1 MGPGDGSP
9 RPEGPDGGPGGPSG
23 PAVRRRR
30 RGPLGTTLLVMLG
43 LVILGGIV
51 ADVLTDVWW
60 YDSVGFRG
68 VFVKELTAKLGIFVA
83 AALLTGGAVAASLV
97 AAYRTRPLYIPV
109 TPAQQVLEQY
119 RQAIEPLRRVAV
131 WVIPVV
137 LGLLAGSGSMG
148 AWRTFLLWANREPF
162 GALDPQFG
170 MDVGFFVFT
179 LPWLRFLV
187 SFVTVV
193 LVLAFVAGAFT
204 HYVYGGLQLPGRG
217 PTTRAAYVH
226 LGVLGALIALT
237 RAASYWLDRYTLA
250 TQKGSLLTG
259 ITYTDDNAVLP
270 TKAILAVAALMCAA
284 FFLAAIWSRS
294 WRLPLTGV
302 ALLVVTAVV
311 AGGAYP
317 ALIQSLKVNPS
328 QKSLEAPYIER
339 NITATR
345 TAFGLDRVKRI
356 QNPPPDEAED
366 KDILRAAA
374 NDIPGVRVIDP
385 NVVAPT
391 FRQLEGQRDY
401 YAFPDT
407 LDVDRY
413 TIDGQTRDAVV
424 AVREINLDGL
434 PDNQRNWLNDHTVYT
449 HGYGFYAAYGN
460 QRTAEGDPVFF
471 EGGGRTALGEY
482 EPRIYFG
489 ELSPTYSVV
498 GAPEGASPREFD
510 FPAGGDGDVAVNNT
524 YTGEGGVE
532 IGSLL
537 RRTAYAI
544 KYREANFLLS
554 DAVNGSSR
562 LLDHR
567 SPTERVERVAP
578 WLRLDGNV
586 YPAVVEGRVQWIVDG
601 FTTSASYPNS
611 RLIELADATSDS
623 VTQRSNVVT
632 VGAGQVNYVR
642 NAVKATV
649 DAYDGSVRLYGWD
662 TKDPMLKAWSKAF
675 PGSVRPL
682 SDISGELMA
691 HIRYPQDLVKVQ
703 RELLNEYH
711 VTNPGDF
718 YSNSDKWRV
727 PRDPAQT
734 AQDQPVVFQS
744 IAMPG
749 EDEAAFSITTPFV
762 PASNN
767 EAGREILRGLLAV
780 DADAGSEKGRPAEDY
795 GSLRLL
801 EYGSTTPAGPGQVL
815 NQIQNS
821 PVRSQNS
828 AEQLSLAQYI
838 TNNSG
843 GGKTLTFG
851 NLLSF
856 PLEGRMFY
864 VQPIY
869 VQAAAGSGSFPQN
882 KITVAVYG
890 TTVAWGDT
898 LEQAVSG
905 LFGQGDG
912 SEEPTDPGTPS
923 EPGEPSEPTGSAAS
937 QLAAALAEISA
948 AYTAGQEALKTGDFT
963 AYDQAQKRLDAAIRR
978 ATALA
983 PQLDPGSVTP
993 SPGPSP
999 TGSAAPSPTASP
1011 SG

>member
-1 MGPGDGSP
+1 MSRSEWFDGPMGPGDGTP
-9 RPEGPDGGPGGPSG
+9 RPEGGDGTSG
-23 PAVRRRR
+23 PARPVGRRR
-30 RGPLGTTLLVMLG
+30 RGPLGTTIVVLLG
-43 LVILGGIV
+43 LVVLGGIA
-51 ADVLTDVWW
+51 ADILTDVWW
-60 YDSVGFRG
+60 YDSVGFRS
-68 VFVKELTAKLGIFVA
+68 VFVKELTTKLGIFVVT
-83 AALLTGGAVAASLV
+83 ALLTGGAVAASLV
-97 AAYRTRPLYIPV
+97 AAYRSRPLYIPV

-119 RQAIEPLRRVAV
+119 RQAIEPLRRIAV
-131 WVIPVV
+131 VVIPVV

-148 AWRTFLLWANREPF
+148 AWRTFLLWVNQEPF
-162 GALDPQFG
+162 GIKDPQFG
-170 MDVGFFVFT
+170 LDIGFFVFT
-179 LPWLRFLV
+179 LPWLRFVV

-226 LGVLGALIALT
+226 LGIIGALIALT
-237 RAASYWLDRYTLA
+237 RAASYWLDRYSLA
-250 TQKGSLLTG
+250 TAKGSLLTG

-270 TKAILAVAALMCAA
+270 TKAILAVAAIMCAG
-284 FFLAAIWSRS
+284 FFIAAIWTRS

-302 ALLVVTAVV
+302 ALLLVTAVV
-311 AGGAYP
+311 VGGAYP
-317 ALIQSLKVNPS
+317 ALIQSLRVKPS
-328 QKSLEAPYIER
+328 EKSLEAPYIER
-339 NITATR
+339 NIGATR
-345 TAFGLDRVKRI
+345 TAFGLDRVTRI
-356 QNPPPDEAED
+356 PNPPAAEAENRD
-366 KDILRAAA
+366 VLRAAA
-374 NDIPGVRVIDP
+374 NDIPGVRIIDP

-413 TIDGQTRDAVV
+413 TIGEQTRDAVV
-424 AVREINLDGL
+424 AVREINLGGL

-460 QRTAEGDPVFF
+460 QRSPEGDPVFF
-471 EGGGRTALGEY
+471 EGGGRSSLGEY

-489 ELSPTYSVV
+489 ELSPSYSVV
-498 GAPEGASPREFD
+498 GAPSGAPPREFD
-510 FPAGGDGDVAVNNT
+510 YPGGDGGNVSVNNT
-524 YTGEGGVE
+524 YAGAGGVE
-532 IGSLL
+532 IGSML
-537 RRTAYAI
+537 RRVAYAM

-554 DAVNGSSR
+554 DAVNASSR
-562 LLDHR
+562 ILDHR

-611 RLIELADATSDS
+611 RLLELAEATSDS
-623 VTQRSNVVT
+623 VAQRSNVVT

-649 DAYDGSVRLYGWD
+649 DAHDGNVKLYGWD

-682 SDISGELMA
+682 SEISGELMS
-691 HIRYPQDLVKVQ
+691 HIRYPQDLLKVQ
-703 RELLNEYH
+703 RELLTEYH

-718 YSNSDKWRV
+718 YSGNDKWRV
-727 PRDPAQT
+727 ARDPSMQ

-749 EDEAAFSITTPFV
+749 EDKAAFSITSPFV
-762 PASNN
+762 PASNT

-780 DADAGSEKGRPAEDY
+780 DADAGREAGKPAEAY

-801 EYGSTTPAGPGQVL
+801 ELGGSQPAGPAQVL

-821 PVRSQNS
+821 PVRSQNP

-838 TNNSG
+838 TNNSQS
-843 GGKTLTFG
+843 GKELKFG
-851 NLLSF
+851 NLLTF

-869 VQAAAGSGSFPQN
+869 VQAASASGSFPQN
-882 KITVAVYG
+882 KVNVAVYG

-905 LFGQGDG
+905 LFGAGEEGDG
-912 SEEPTDPGTPS
+912 EPTPPS
-923 EPGEPSEPTGSAAS
+923 EPGQPSTPASPTAV
-937 QLAAALAEISA
+937 QLADALEEIQA
-948 AYTAGQEALKTGDFT
+948 AYAAGQEALKTGDFT
-963 AYDQAQKRLDAAIRR
+963 AYDRAQKRLDAAIKR
-978 ATALA
+978 ANAIAPLLTAPTPA
-983 PQLDPGSVTP
+983 PSGSP
-993 SPGPSP
+993 SPSPSP
-999 TGSAAPSPTASP
+999 SA